1 MNAVSRVFLC
11 GVVAALSACPSKAP
25 PSSTETATATP
36 SATTAPPPPTI
47 AKTERRWIKSVS
59 VPVTSSKGEV
69 VGRLAGGSVVQVRI
83 DGERATLI
91 GARLD
96 GTVPVAAL
104 SETKVEAQSFVP
116 ALEEALRQFDVDGA
130 QTIAESMLSLDQK
143 SRAAL
148 EVLSAVLAGTDWS
161 RSRALLKARGERQG
175 PSIPDAPV
183 DSASD
188 GAGADAAVVGPGK
201 AYVTA
206 TALKVRETSDAK
218 GVVVADLGIGA
229 EVEVEEVVAVDD
241 MMWAKVKTR
250 PAPRSTLLLPRTIL
264 SGAGDKALDD
274 SVAGFAAGGAT
285 RGFVAARY
293 LSTAAPTTTALLA
306 SATAAKN
313 GSERSAWLQRA
324 LALSPCDAALR
335 RRAVDAAID
344 GGFFVEA
351 AYDARAPAC
360 SGTDVDDAPR
370 AWAACRGRP
379 EVAKSV
385 SFGDPL
391 PSLREAPDLCVEAFE
406 RSICVGAGDAQ
417 YDAIEASRDVER
429 LMDAIGMDWNAEPT
443 GPRANEVITLRAKA
457 DQLWDTFNAKNDIA
471 MKQFSDRV
479 AAIDD
484 AVGNAP
490 LLEVTLPR
498 SSSLWLAVEEAS
510 INPDMGFQAGK
521 RTAYRLPPI
530 TQSGQRV
537 FVPMP
542 TSQNAVVGIVEAD
555 DEDFAKALIASAKLS
570 ERPYEDRLTP
580 PEKGRVVAALLLP
593 VTADCNTCWH

>member
-1 MNAVSRVFLC
+1 M
-11 GVVAALSACPSKAP
+11 
-25 PSSTETATATP
+25 
-36 SATTAPPPPTI
+36 
-47 AKTERRWIKSVS
+47 
-59 VPVTSSKGEV
+59 PVTSPKGEV
-69 VGRLAGGSVVQVRI
+69 VGRLAGGSVVQVRV

-104 SETKVEAQSFVP
+104 SETKVEAQSFLP
-116 ALEEALRQFDVDGA
+116 KLEEALRQFDVDGA

-143 SRAAL
+143 NRAAL
-148 EVLSAVLAGTDWS
+148 EVLSALLAGTDWS

-175 PSIPDAPV
+175 PRIPDTVA
-183 DSASD
+183 DGD
-188 GAGADAAVVGPGK
+188 GAGTGADGAVVVGPGK

-229 EVEVEEVVAVDD
+229 EVEVEELVAVDD
-241 MMWAKVKTR
+241 MMWAKMKTR

-264 SGAGDKALDD
+264 SGAGDNALDD

-293 LSTAAPTTTALLA
+293 LSTTAPTTTALLA
-306 SATAAKN
+306 SATTAPN
-313 GSERSAWLQRA
+313 VSERSAWLQRA

-335 RRAVDAAID
+335 RRAVDAAIE

-360 SGTDVDDAPR
+360 SGANVDDAPR
-370 AWAACRGRP
+370 AWAGCRGRP
-379 EVAKSV
+379 EVAKAV
-385 SFGDPL
+385 AFADPL
-391 PSLREAPDLCVEAFE
+391 PPLREAPDLCVEAFE
-406 RSICVGAGDAQ
+406 RSICVGADDAQ
-417 YDAIEASRDVER
+417 YEAIEASREVEN
-429 LMDAIGMDWNAEPT
+429 LMDSIGMDWNAEPT

-479 AAIDD
+479 AAIDA

-490 LLEVTLPR
+490 LLEVTLPT
-498 SSSLWLAVEEAS
+498 SSSLWLAVEEAT
-510 INPDMGFQAGK
+510 IHPDMGFQAGK